1 MRAAPKSRR
10 SARRRR
16 AWHDRRFGDIDCDPT
31 PKGADLNRT
40 SGSVLALLVVIVL
53 TLSGCGAAPAV
64 TPSQTGSATDAG
76 APTAAAKPEGAV
88 QRIAVDLSKG
98 YYDPTI
104 IEAKAGVPLE
114 IAFGQGQGCL
124 ASVLVPA
131 FDVNQDLTS
140 GGAVVKLPA
149 MQPGEYEFSC
159 GMRMVFGK
167 IVVK

>member
-1 MRAAPKSRR
+1 L
-10 SARRRR
+10 
-16 AWHDRRFGDIDCDPT
+16 T
-31 PKGADLNRT
+31 RT
-40 SGSVLALLVVIVL
+40 LHLPLASLLVLVL
-53 TLSGCGAAPAV
+53 GLAGCGAAPAV
-64 TPSQTGSATDAG
+64 TSSQTGSATDAG
-76 APTAAAKPEGAV
+76 APTAAATVDGAV
-88 QRIAVDLSKG
+88 QRISVDLSKG
-98 YYDPTI
+98 YYDPTV

-114 IAFGQGQGCL
+114 ITFGQGQGCL

-131 FDVNQDLTS
+131 FDVSQDLTN